1 MAEDEKMEE
10 TATTPEAVADAATDE
25 GPDAGRGTKRDRK
38 KAAFFVPETKA
49 PESKGFEVPQ
59 GKGAK
64 LEDIP
69 NVNFLLSKKS
79 RSDELLQCIHGILF
93 RRKAT
98 ATKVKQNILAF
109 SGTSYEDEEKST
121 SSDNLRLM
129 KFPKTTIHEILD
141 VFDLPRGSGEENH
154 KERQVERI
162 QKFLAKPC
170 PNPDSKDLQAAEEKQ
185 KAKGG
190 KVKRKT
196 SAKKPV
202 SKKDEEAAKKEVAK
216 LEKEVTKLE
225 KELAGKKKALEKAQ
239 SGLKHKGTS
248 KASTPK
254 KESKPA
260 GNVKKGTKDTEE
272 EEEAPN
278 AEEEEEEADDEDD
291 NAEEEA
297 EDASEEGEDEPAKK
311 KKKTAGDEPEDT
323 AQVDESEAPGLPS
336 EAVIRKT
343 IKSFLEGKDLETVS
357 AKKVREHLRETF
369 NMEKA
374 DLSAKKAVINKCL
387 DEFVA
392 AA

>member
-59 GKGAK
+59 
-64 LEDIP
+64 
-69 NVNFLLSKKS
+69 
-79 RSDELLQCIHGILF
+79 
-93 RRKAT
+93 

-216 LEKEVTKLE
+216 LEKEEYEIHDIYEIGHWKETVTNL
-225 KELAGKKKALEKAQ
+225 LAGYIDTFLKVKTEA
-239 SGLKHKGTS
+239 SG
-248 KASTPK
+248 P
-254 KESKPA
+254 P
-260 GNVKKGTKDTEE
+260 
-272 EEEAPN
+272 
-278 AEEEEEEADDEDD
+278 
-291 NAEEEA
+291 
-297 EDASEEGEDEPAKK
+297 EGDLNSFINGFEFHEGIKLDKRN
-311 KKKTAGDEPEDT
+311 
-323 AQVDESEAPGLPS
+323 
-336 EAVIRKT
+336 IRY
-343 IKSFLEGKDLETVS
+343 
-357 AKKVREHLRETF
+357 
-369 NMEKA
+369 NP
-374 DLSAKKAVINKCL
+374 
-387 DEFVA
+387 
-392 AA
+392 